1 MDELK
6 FIDLPD
12 ELAEDIEAML
22 PKYIVGL
29 DGEHTLQKVLT
40 LLCVTGESAGAAGAY
55 DVENKC
61 EILHNIIEKF
71 IKDNSEEGCE

>member
-40 LLCVTGESAGAAGAY
+40 LLCVKGESAGAAGEY
-55 DVENKC
+55 DIENKC